1 MSSKAMDSQDGEV
14 FIKTLASFVRT
25 NERSLANIHQS
36 RRPGTSKHG
45 ASQSVSS
52 ITALKSP
59 TSPVPERRPATSASN
74 VTSSLVSGL
83 SPLGFTA
90 QSTKSA
96 QLQLTPHH
104 LFYLL
109 SRFEELG
116 VNVGP
121 MKVRLES
128 LHDTSTAS
136 NYVSFLNPSQRT
148 KSRGSDAGSIRS
160 ISSIRS
166 VVSGMS
172 AIFSAFGLGSTI
184 SAARNEKQKAA
195 IQADLTQ
202 LYSAFTKLP
211 CLKLAPDWQAKL
223 VRGYEEFPFDS
234 AVPLYVFKNLQY
246 LEISGIDHRQFFGWD
261 RLAEQLKSLT
271 LNRASIE
278 DPADILID
286 IVLDDMD
293 KRRRRSAKM
302 QTASPT
308 SGQTQVLQARRPLVA
323 SQSFGDPF
331 PASFQSISMPGSP
344 EPRRGSV
351 GDALTGLQAHDSII
365 INPRMERRR
374 QSLGRIE
381 LHEGAIDGPD
391 RPRSSSPRRPHT
403 SRHTTANSRN
413 NYKVKRSGSGSSQSS
428 MSDSWHNPRHSA
440 SNLLATGFV
449 PANKW
454 RFLRHLSLAD
464 NSLTTVSAISLI
476 PLAETLWSLDL
487 SSNLFTQIPDSL
499 ASLSALRALNL
510 SNCMIDSLHSLL
522 RNPLPAITAL
532 NLRANRLQS
541 IAGVEKLYPLERLDL
556 RDNRITD
563 PTELARL
570 TGIPDIREIW
580 VEGNPFTRTHRDYR
594 ITIFNLF
601 RETPGFTEDIIID
614 STGPSYSEKKYLT
627 ERAAVP
633 AAVPVMKQPAPEI
646 PAVDVSKPAIIQEAI
661 DHDSAALR
669 KERLARPTPRAVES
683 EINTSSTRRRR
694 TPKRRIV
701 DLATNERQ
709 TAVDMSSA
717 QLDTLHGSND
727 KVVVPALSSPN
738 YRVSHSPVLDSAPLG
753 SVTEPIMKKTTTPAD
768 VPRIDT
774 NLAPLAK
781 PQQSPAWKD
790 PEQWDMSG
798 ELYRQKIEALRGTV
812 GSGYLTVLNE
822 ESWDPSRP
830 QAFGQP
836 PFGTRTG
843 SAPALHSGRTLG

>member
-1 MSSKAMDSQDGEV
+1 
-14 FIKTLASFVRT
+14 
-25 NERSLANIHQS
+25 
-36 RRPGTSKHG
+36 
-45 ASQSVSS
+45 
-52 ITALKSP
+52 
-59 TSPVPERRPATSASN
+59 
-74 VTSSLVSGL
+74 
-83 SPLGFTA
+83 
-90 QSTKSA
+90 
-96 QLQLTPHH
+96 
-104 LFYLL
+104 
-109 SRFEELG
+109 
-116 VNVGP
+116 

-128 LHDTSTAS
+128 LHDTSTAT

-166 VVSGMS
+166 VMSGMS
-172 AIFSAFGLGSTI
+172 SIFSAFGLGSTI

-246 LEISGIDHRQFFGWD
+246 LEISGIDYRQFFGWD

-271 LNRASIE
+271 LHRASIE

-293 KRRRRSAKM
+293 KRRRRSGKM
-302 QTASPT
+302 HITSPASA
-308 SGQTQVLQARRPLVA
+308 QTQVPQSRRPLIA

-331 PASFQSISMPGSP
+331 PASYQSISMPGSP
-344 EPRRGSV
+344 EPRRGSLA
-351 GDALTGLQAHDSII
+351 DILTGPPSNETITLTSQ
-365 INPRMERRR
+365 PERRR

-381 LHEGAIDGPD
+381 LHDSRLDGPN
-391 RPRSSSPRRPHT
+391 RPRSSSPQRPHT
-403 SRHTTANSRN
+403 SRHATANSRH

-440 SNLLATGFV
+440 SNLIAPGFV

-464 NSLTTVSAISLI
+464 NSLTTVSAVSLM
-476 PLAETLWSLDL
+476 PLTETLWSLDL
-487 SSNLFTQIPDSL
+487 STNLFTQVPDSL
-499 ASLSALRALNL
+499 ATLTALRALNL
-510 SNCMIDSLHSLL
+510 SHCMIDSLHSLL

-541 IAGVEKLYPLERLDL
+541 IVGVEKLPSLERLDL

-570 TGIPDIREIW
+570 TGIPHLREIW

-614 STGPSYSEKKYLT
+614 STGPSYSERKYLK
-627 ERAAVP
+627 ERVAVP
-633 AAVPVMKQPAPEI
+633 VAVPVMKPAAPEI
-646 PAVDVSKPAIIQEAI
+646 PAVDVSKPAIIQETIAL
-661 DHDSAALR
+661 DQAALR
-669 KERLARPTPRAVES
+669 KERLARPSPRAVES

-701 DLATNERQ
+701 DLATNDRAPTITMISNQIDPPEFNKDSLGSP
-709 TAVDMSSA
+709 AV
-717 QLDTLHGSND
+717 T
-727 KVVVPALSSPN
+727 SPN
-738 YRVSHSPVLDSAPLG
+738 YRVSQSPPTPISSIEPRAESFTKTAPKL
-753 SVTEPIMKKTTTPAD
+753 SD
-768 VPRIDT
+768 VPRLEPSVLPDRP
-774 NLAPLAK
+774 AQLAK
-781 PQQSPAWKD
+781 PQTSPAWND
-790 PEQWDMSG
+790 QEQWDMSG
-798 ELYRQKIEALRGTV
+798 EVYRRKIEALRGSV

-822 ESWDPSRP
+822 EAWDPARAP
-830 QAFGQP
+830 AFGQT
-836 PFGTRTG
+836 PFGSRTA
-843 SAPALHSGRTLG
+843 SAPPVHSGRT

>member
-1 MSSKAMDSQDGEV
+1 MDSQDGEV

-25 NERSLANIHQS
+25 NERSLANIRQS

-45 ASQSVSS
+45 TSQSVSS
-52 ITALKSP
+52 ITTPKSDS
-59 TSPVPERRPATSASN
+59 SPVPERRPATSASN
-74 VTSSLVSGL
+74 VTSALASGL

-90 QSTKSA
+90 QTTKSA

-195 IQADLTQ
+195 VQADLTQ

-246 LEISGIDHRQFFGWD
+246 LEISGIDYRQFFGWD

-308 SGQTQVLQARRPLVA
+308 SGHTQVLQARRPLVA

-331 PASFQSISMPGSP
+331 PASYQSMSLPGSP

-351 GDALTGLQAHDSII
+351 GDALASPQAHDSILVV
-365 INPRMERRR
+365 PRIDRRR

-381 LHEGAIDGPD
+381 LHGLDGPN
-391 RPRSSSPRRPHT
+391 RPRSSSPQRPST
-403 SRHTTANSRN
+403 SRHTTANGRT

-428 MSDSWHNPRHSA
+428 MSDSWHNPRYSA

-449 PANKW
+449 PTNKW
-454 RFLRHLSLAD
+454 RFLRHISLAD
-464 NSLTTVSAISLI
+464 NSLTTVSAISMM

-499 ASLSALRALNL
+499 ASLTALRALNL

-570 TGIPDIREIW
+570 TGIPDLREIW
-580 VEGNPFTRTHRDYR
+580 IEGNPFTRTHRNYR

-614 STGPSYSEKKYLT
+614 STGPTYAEKKYLT
-627 ERAAVP
+627 ERVAIP
-633 AAVPVMKQPAPEI
+633 AAVPVMKQAAPEI
-646 PAVDVSKPAIIQEAI
+646 PAVDVSKPAIIQEAL
-661 DHDSAALR
+661 DHESAALR
-669 KERLARPTPRAVES
+669 KERLTRPTPRAVES

-701 DLATNERQ
+701 DLATNERPA
-709 TAVDMSSA
+709 AVNITSA
-717 QLDTLHGSND
+717 QLAALHSTD
-727 KVVVPALSSPN
+727 DDASAPALASPN
-738 YRVSHSPVLDSAPLG
+738 YRVSHSPIIDGPTSGSITESIPKTISAP
-753 SVTEPIMKKTTTPAD
+753 PD
-768 VPRIDT
+768 VPRFDT
-774 NLAPLAK
+774 SLIPDMAPLSK
-781 PQQSPAWKD
+781 PHQSPAWND
-790 PEQWDMSG
+790 QEQWDMSG
-798 ELYRQKIEALRGTV
+798 ELYRQRIEALRGTV

-822 ESWDPSRP
+822 ESWDPSRAQP
-830 QAFGQP
+830 FGQP

-843 SAPALHSGRTLG
+843 SAQTVHSGRT